1 MAGNK
6 LKILVCV
13 HKKDTFLCN
22 DTYMPIHVGKA
33 VSDLD
38 LGIQGD
44 DTGDNISSK
53 NKSYCEL
60 TGIYWAWKNL
70 VDTDYIGLCHYR
82 RYFDFQAGRFNIR
95 DSSLVNSEEF
105 KNINISASGVPNIL
119 KTYDI
124 ILTKPRIY
132 RYNLSHDYRK
142 RHIGDD
148 LKTLEIVIK
157 ELTPDYIPAF
167 NKVMNDNNKLFR
179 YNMFITNKHI
189 FDDYCTWLF
198 SILQELEK
206 RIDIS
211 AYDSVQGRIWG
222 YMSERLLNVYVNK
235 NDLRVKYYPIIRVID
250 NEKKK
255 NLFRYCWPMLRNSIA
270 FLFEKRNAI
279 ESF

>member
-1 MAGNK
+1 MVGNK

-13 HKKDTFLCN
+13 HKKDIFLNN
-22 DTYMPIHVGKA
+22 DIYMPIHVGKA
-33 VSDLD
+33 ISKLD

-44 DTGDNISSK
+44 DTGKNISSK

-70 VDTDYIGLCHYR
+70 VDIDYIGFCHYR
-82 RYFDFQAGRFNIR
+82 RYFDFHPGRFNIR
-95 DSSLVNSEEF
+95 DSSPISTDKF
-105 KNINISASGVPNIL
+105 KNINLSAFGVSNIL

-124 ILTKPRIY
+124 ILTKPRVY
-132 RYNLSHDYRK
+132 RYSLSHDYGK

-148 LKTLEIVIK
+148 LRTLEMVIK
-157 ELTPDYIPAF
+157 ELTPDYIPAY

-189 FDDYCTWLF
+189 YNDYCTWLF

-206 RIDIS
+206 RVDIS
-211 AYDSVQGRIWG
+211 AYDSVQSRIWG

-235 NDLRVKYYPIIRVID
+235 NNLRVKSYPIIWVTND
-250 NEKKK
+250 KKQK
-255 NLFRYCWPMLRNSIA
+255 NIFRYCWPVLRNSIV
-270 FLFEKRNAI
+270 FLFSRKKSRK
-279 ESF
+279 SF